1 MEHKKAIELL
11 EETRTRMHRFIDEQ
25 YDELLDRLTSGE
37 GISVKP
43 RELPLKAYPPL
54 FRGEKPELLTFP
66 DGQTIPTP
74 TWKSVAWAVLKACN
88 DKPEMHQRLMNIRG
102 SVAGRTRFI
111 LSDSPSEMNVP
122 LKIDEELYFEGKFD
136 SEYLMKMLTKR
147 VLDRI
152 GYDYSGI
159 VVTLRPSDYIGAAE
173 TDEPAEIADEDEAEG
188 FGMQLL

>member
-1 MEHKKAIELL
+1 MSDLDITLYLNELRVRAL
-11 EETRTRMHRFIDEQ
+11 ADALGNQTAETVE
-25 YDELLDRLTSGE
+25 
-37 GISVKP
+37 
-43 RELPLKAYPPL
+43 
-54 FRGEKPELLTFP
+54 
-66 DGQTIPTP
+66 
-74 TWKSVAWAVLKACN
+74 